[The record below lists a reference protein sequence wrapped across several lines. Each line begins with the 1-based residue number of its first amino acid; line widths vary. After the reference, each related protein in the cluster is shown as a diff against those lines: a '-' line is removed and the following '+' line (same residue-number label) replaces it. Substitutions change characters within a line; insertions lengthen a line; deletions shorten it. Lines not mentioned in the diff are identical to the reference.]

1 MLCERPG
8 RGKSAVDLVRKTT
21 WSTCRTK
28 NGPGERARAG
38 RKTCLR
44 ELPLAGVE
52 RKLLRTNHLT
62 VQRAGNERLALDFAG
77 LAIGDGDAI
86 DFECASH
93 GALVIGLG
101 FGEIG
106 LGAVLGERDVGVAH
120 VEQRG
125 VLHLLQLRLE
135 PTLR

>member
-21 WSTCRTK
+21 RSASTTK
-28 NGPGERARAG
+28 KGPGERARAG
-38 RKTCLR
+38 RKNWLR

-62 VQRAGNERLALDFAG
+62 VQRAGNERLALDFSG

-86 DFECASH
+86 DFACASDVAIAIALDFGCICE
-93 GALVIGLG
+93 GA
-101 FGEIG
+101 
-106 LGAVLGERDVGVAH
+106 
-120 VEQRG
+120 QR
-125 VLHLLQLRLE
+125 R
-135 PTLR
+135 